1 MKTNKYFIL
10 HSILFK
16 VLLPTVCC
24 NATNFYD
31 VLDCLILVNDLNVKA
46 IYLKMKKQKRNF
58 DKIPRT
64 QSLF

>member
-46 IYLKMKKQKRNF
+46 IYLKMKKQNRK
-58 DKIPRT
+58 
-64 QSLF
+64 L